1 MQEQGILFDL
11 DGTLA
16 DTAPDLVGALN
27 RVLLSAGR
35 DPVPL
40 ETARWWVA
48 GGSVRLIA
56 EGFHISPA
64 EAKASPERQQ
74 LLNVYSAH
82 ICDHTRLFPGIAELL
97 EWLES
102 QAIPWGVV
110 TNKPGKYTD
119 PLLRELQLQSRAS
132 AIVSG
137 DTLPVSKPD
146 PAPLLL
152 ASEQMQSAAARCVYV
167 GDDYRDVVAGHEA
180 GMTTIAVDWGYG
192 RPVEITGW
200 GADIEVSKPSEILS
214 FIQRRLD
221 D

>member
-27 RVLLSAGR
+27 HVLLAAGR

-56 EGFHISPA
+56 EGFRISPA

-74 LLNVYSAH
+74 LLNVYGAH
-82 ICDHTRLFPGIAELL
+82 ICEHTRLFPGIAELL

-110 TNKPGKYTD
+110 TNKPGRYTD

-137 DTLPVSKPD
+137 DTLAVSKPD

-152 ASEQMQSAAARCVYV
+152 ASGKIQRAAAQCVYV
-167 GDDYRDVVAGHEA
+167 GDDHRDVVAGRGA
-180 GMTTIAVDWGYG
+180 GMTTVAVDWGYG
-192 RPVEITGW
+192 RPEEIPAW
-200 GADIEVSKPSEILS
+200 RADVEVSKPSEILRFVES
-214 FIQRRLD
+214 RLGG
-221 D
+221 